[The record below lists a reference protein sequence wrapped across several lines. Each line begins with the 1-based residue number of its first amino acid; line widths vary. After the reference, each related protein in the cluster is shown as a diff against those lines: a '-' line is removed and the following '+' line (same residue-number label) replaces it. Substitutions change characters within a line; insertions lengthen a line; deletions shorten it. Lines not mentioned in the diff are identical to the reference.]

1 MPGPKKAP
9 RTKGNVKPSSSSQ
22 AALLLTAGGHVT
34 TGFIGFSN
42 NPAFVPASE
51 MFDDA
56 EAALDGEFRIV
67 LRKLSKRDSVT
78 KIKALHEFITLCATK
93 EEDLVKAV
101 VPFWPR
107 LYNKLA
113 IDIEHKVR
121 ELSQRAL
128 LALAEKTGKCLAP
141 QLKSFMGLWMV
152 AMCDTYPTVASAAN
166 TAFTN
171 TFTSVKQVEAVQFCK
186 ADIVECLMNNIL
198 KATPE
203 TLSDPQTTSETDMGA
218 KYERVVSSSLL
229 AFRKLITILPADTV
243 TTFMSEHI
251 DALLSSS
258 AFWKHTKST
267 TISIKSGL
275 LSLLAVV
282 CQLCPDASSKAVN
295 KIAPFVI
302 SNLDASDP
310 TLISYTWE
318 ATLSMIKAHQDCWEH
333 INWQKAMW
341 PKIKHILE
349 SGCSG
354 QAAIVSPCL
363 LPLLSKIVNLNY
375 RQFFDSFRMGL
386 CAARSLY
393 SPSDTNALV
402 KSFTECIHYSI
413 QSINNSGNDC
423 SDVRDLILSQL
434 LLVVQASL
442 TEQQLTL
449 SKTDLYVSLS
459 ILLEVSNNIRPGTE
473 QSFWSELST
482 FVVEKLEA
490 EYQLIVERCQDTSTV
505 KQSLPFFQCLNF
517 LMQGLVFQETSS
529 ATKERVKFA
538 QEDTRTSNKKSN
550 NLGKKKH
557 KLSSASETFVSDILV
572 TVFELAMASEHAAP
586 LFMGL
591 FKDLSF
597 TDIPVIA
604 AQRLADE
611 SKVTSLAL
619 DPSQNLLNCAEEN
632 VKSELPVCGTDNA
645 HQRFLCKKAI
655 KLLLYAEK
663 NKSLRDLGG
672 GKFTDDLVLI
682 TLAFVSY
689 VDAEEGTI
697 FFSYL
702 LENVQDSQITCQL
715 IQHILSHS
723 PVVPACYNLLQG
735 TQVSKKIK
743 EVTLAGIETNKSQV
757 NGSNIVWKM
766 LTSVLDILDSSN
778 NDLLSQS
785 CLDSA
790 ISSCLSILK
799 EQQVSENNRDT
810 LVPVINLTKK
820 ILDTRKVWTH
830 PQLGELVLSFFS
842 LLLANKNSELVEEVN
857 SVWKCGFDHI
867 VEKKSDTE
875 IHQHISQ
882 MSQLIKAWI
891 CLPAATLSGLSNAS
905 KAVKSVVTHVSS
917 FCEDQGNKS
926 EYDLTVLSSTIDSFL
941 ILDQSQ
947 FDGVNEVYQL
957 MYMEGGLSHLPP
969 VIVSPPVSLV
979 SYTLISIHNLRALV
993 LNKDFQMKGSQDDGY
1008 HWSRGQLQSMTE
1020 LALRLY
1026 LLDKHIKLHPNALK
1040 DMADDLTSVKK
1051 DLADCMATLR
1061 EENFSTVYEL
1071 ISQSQ
1076 DDQWCSYSCGIKSIL
1091 EPLVQVVEKPGSIH
1105 LFDAY
1110 VMFLS
1115 KCVDSDL
1122 AIKLIEN
1129 LKTSGIVKESI
1140 QDNLAI
1146 SVSYLLGT
1154 HIISL
1159 SKLAETLSGWLSLS
1173 LHHNLLNEEL
1183 KMSFLQTVLDIVKK
1197 LKEKDIHLLS
1207 GSDVTAS
1214 QENIHW
1220 NCQAAKI
1227 LKTVIVP
1234 TNQQYWEFTLCTLA
1248 EWIQFLSEASVCQ
1261 ESDVVTKS
1269 LLVAVCALVQLASE
1283 TFSQTSAQEIAL
1295 TERARTEWNEFFSE
1309 GVFSPLLPL
1318 FVSSAAT
1325 TSGDLDPCWSFVLH
1339 SLASAASLC
1348 PHWLVL
1354 AHQLPAKLTATDT
1367 SSIPDSMKTLLN
1379 HLSPLLMFKLR
1390 TVEVVAYTMLWRIM
1404 EEIPKYEES
1413 QESDNKQEEEIRA
1426 PPEALIEQV
1435 ESAGH
1440 FLNCLKVV
1448 QIDDHILMDSDTEE
1462 HAQAMGYLLAWR
1474 LLLHL
1479 FRSSGNQMRAKY
1491 AQYFKINNSVSHLL
1505 DHLFR
1510 LMPQHP
1516 SSSILDLD
1524 YQLDINNKGNDF
1536 ELGYLALSV
1545 YRQCLEILPALV
1557 RSWWVDQDRKAS
1569 NFIDRFTTQYI
1580 SSGLI
1585 RQQITSAQGTENGM
1599 ADITIRG
1606 RPAAREVSATYQMA
1620 EVTINMSI
1628 VLPENY
1634 PLGKLDVTCDK
1645 RVGVSQAQWDRWLLQ
1660 LNIFLQHQNGSIVEG
1675 LRLWKGNID
1684 KKFEGIEDCMICFSV
1699 IHGTTFQLPK
1709 LTCRT
1714 CKKKFHSAC
1723 LYKWFNTSQKS
1734 SCPLCRDLF

>member
-34 TGFIGFSN
+34 TGFIGFSS

-78 KIKALHEFITLCATK
+78 KIKALHEFITLCTTK

-113 IDIEHKVR
+113 TDIEHKVR

-141 QLKSFMGLWMV
+141 HLKSFMGIWMV

-166 TAFTN
+166 TAFTS
-171 TFTSVKQVEAVQFCK
+171 TFTAVKQVEAVQFCK
-186 ADIVECLMNNIL
+186 ADIVECLLNNIM

-203 TLSDPQTTSETDMGA
+203 TLSDPQTTSEIDMTA
-218 KYERVVSSSLL
+218 KHERVVSSSLL
-229 AFRKLITILPADTV
+229 ALCKLITILPANTV
-243 TTFMSEHI
+243 TTFMSEHLV
-251 DALLSSS
+251 ALLSSS
-258 AFWKHTKST
+258 AFWKHGKSAS
-267 TISIKSGL
+267 ISIKSGL
-275 LSLLAVV
+275 LSLLAAI

-375 RQFFDSFRMGL
+375 SQFFDSFRMGL

-413 QSINNSGNDC
+413 QSIRNSGNDC
-423 SDVRDLILSQL
+423 SDVKNLILNQL

-449 SKTDLYVSLS
+449 SKTDLYASLNS
-459 ILLEVSNNIRPGTE
+459 LLEVSNNTMPGTE
-473 QSFWSELST
+473 QLFWSELST
-482 FVVEKLEA
+482 FTVEKLEA
-490 EYQLIVERCQDTSTV
+490 EYQLIAERCKDTSTV
-505 KQSLPFFQCLNF
+505 KQNLPFFQCLNC
-517 LMQGLVFQETSS
+517 LLQGLVFQDQTFT
-529 ATKERVKFA
+529 TKERVKFA
-538 QEDTRTSNKKSN
+538 QEDTRASHKKSN
-550 NLGKKKH
+550 NLDKKKN
-557 KLSSASETFVSDILV
+557 KLTSASEAFVRDILS
-572 TVFELAMASEHAAP
+572 TVFELAMAGELTAP
-586 LFMGL
+586 IFISL

-611 SKVTSLAL
+611 LKATSLSL
-619 DPSQNLLNCAEEN
+619 DPSQNLLNIAVEN
-632 VKSELPVCGTDNA
+632 IQTELPVCSTDSA
-645 HQRFLCKKAI
+645 HQRFLYKKVI
-655 KLLLYAEK
+655 KLLLCTES
-663 NKSLRDLGG
+663 NKSQRDLGG
-672 GKFTDDLVLI
+672 GKFTEDLVLI
-682 TLAFVSY
+682 TLAFLSY
-689 VDAEEGTI
+689 VDAEEGTK
-697 FFSYL
+697 L
-702 LENVQDSQITCQL
+702 LSFLLDNVQASQLTCQL
-715 IQHILSHS
+715 IQHILTYS
-723 PVVPACYNLLQG
+723 PAIPACHNLLQG
-735 TQVSKKIK
+735 TQLSKKIK
-743 EVTLAGIETNKSQV
+743 EVTLVGIETNKCQV
-757 NGSNIVWKM
+757 GESNAAWKM
-766 LTSVLDILDSSN
+766 LMSVLDILDSSN

-785 CLDSA
+785 CLDAA

-799 EQQVSENNRDT
+799 EHQVSECNPDSV
-810 LVPVINLTKK
+810 VPVINFTKK

-830 PQLGELVLSFFS
+830 PQLGELVLSLFS
-842 LLLANKNSELVEEVN
+842 LLLTNKSSELIDQFN
-857 SVWKCGFDHI
+857 SVWECGFDHI

-875 IHQHISQ
+875 IHQHITQ
-882 MSQLIKAWI
+882 MSEMIKTWI
-891 CLPAATLSGLSNAS
+891 CSPEATLTGLQNAS
-905 KAVKSVVTHVSS
+905 KAVKRVVTQVTSS
-917 FCEDQGNKS
+917 SEDQINKS
-926 EYDLTVLSSTIDSFL
+926 ESDLAALSSIIDSFL
-941 ILDQSQ
+941 IGDTSQ
-947 FDGVNEVYQL
+947 FDGVIEVYQL
-957 MYMEGGLSHLPP
+957 MYMEGSLSNLPP
-969 VIVSPPVSLV
+969 DIVSRPVSLG
-979 SYTLISIHNLRALV
+979 SYTLITIHNLRTLV
-993 LNKDFQMKGSQDDGY
+993 LNKDSQKSGSKDDGY
-1008 HWSRGQLQSMTE
+1008 QWSRGQLQCMTE
-1020 LALRLY
+1020 LALRLN
-1026 LLDKHIKLHPNALK
+1026 LLEKHINLHPQALK
-1040 DMADDLTSVKK
+1040 DFCDDLTTIKK
-1051 DLADCMATLR
+1051 DLAECLATLSQPQ
-1061 EENFSTVYEL
+1061 FSTVYEL
-1071 ISQSQ
+1071 ISESQ
-1076 DDQWCSYSCGIKSIL
+1076 NDQWCLYSCGIKSIL
-1091 EPLVQVVEKPGSIH
+1091 EPLVQSAENIRSIS
-1105 LFDAY
+1105 LFEAY
-1110 VMFLS
+1110 IMFLS

-1122 AIKLIEN
+1122 AIRLTVD
-1129 LKTSGIVKESI
+1129 LKTSGIVKDSV
-1140 QDNLAI
+1140 QNNLAE
-1146 SVSYLLGT
+1146 SVSYLLGS

-1159 SKLAETLSGWLSLS
+1159 SKLAETISGWLSLS
-1173 LHHNLLNEEL
+1173 LHQNILNEEL
-1183 KMSFLQTVLDIVKK
+1183 KISFLKTIMEVVKK
-1197 LKEKDIHLLS
+1197 LKDKDIHLLS

-1214 QENIHW
+1214 LENLHW
-1220 NCQAAKI
+1220 NCQVAKI
-1227 LKTVIVP
+1227 LERVVVP
-1234 TNQQYWEFTLCTLA
+1234 ANQEYWEFTLCTIA
-1248 EWIQFLSEASVCQ
+1248 EWIQFLSEVSVRQ
-1261 ESDVVTKS
+1261 ESDFVTKS
-1269 LLVAVCALVQLASE
+1269 LLVSVCSLVKLASE
-1283 TFSQTSAQEIAL
+1283 TFSQTSPQEIPL

-1325 TSGDLDPCWSFVLH
+1325 TSRDLDPCWSYVLH
-1339 SLASAASLC
+1339 SLASAVRLC

-1367 SSIPDSMKTLLN
+1367 SSVPDTLKTLLN

-1390 TVEVVAYTMLWRIM
+1390 AVEVAAYNLLWKVM

-1413 QESDNKQEEEIRA
+1413 QESDNKQEEEIKA

-1479 FRSSGNQMRAKY
+1479 FRSSGNQMRAQY
-1491 AQYFKINNSVSHLL
+1491 AQYFKINNFVSHLL

-1516 SSSILDLD
+1516 SSLILDVD
-1524 YQLDINNKGNDF
+1524 YQLDVNDKGNDF

-1580 SSGLI
+1580 SSSLI
-1585 RQQITSAQGTENGM
+1585 RQQITSAQGTDNGM

-1634 PLGKLDVTCDK
+1634 PLGKLEVTCDK